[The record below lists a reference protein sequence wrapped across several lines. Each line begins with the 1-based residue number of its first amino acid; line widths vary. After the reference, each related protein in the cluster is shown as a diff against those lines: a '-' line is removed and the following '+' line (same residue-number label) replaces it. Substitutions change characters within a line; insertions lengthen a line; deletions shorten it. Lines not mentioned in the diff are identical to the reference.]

1 MTFITVKALDD
12 HPAILNGLRMI
23 LSDFPDIQMQG
34 TYTDG
39 NQLMDALQQEQPD
52 ILFLDIQL
60 IGTDGITI
68 CKRVQSNW
76 PAIRVIV
83 FTNCEEKHYV
93 RNMLQNGA
101 VGYLLKT
108 ADGNTIRAAID
119 TVMRGEQ
126 YIHEELKEQLF
137 QQILTNR
144 KPSRYAPGLTK
155 REKEILQL
163 IAQGLR
169 NQDIA
174 DKLSLSVRTI
184 ENHRFNLIQKLQV
197 NNAAALI
204 RKAIDMGLA

>member
-1 MTFITVKALDD
+1 MKFITVKALDD

-23 LSDFPDIQMQG
+23 LSDFPDIRIQG
-34 TYTDG
+34 IYTG
-39 NQLMDALQQEQPD
+39 GQQLMESLQTEQPD

-60 IGTDGITI
+60 IGTDGMTI
-68 CKRVQSNW
+68 CKAVTGNW
-76 PAIRVIV
+76 PSVRVIV

-93 RNMLQNGA
+93 RNMMQHGSMA
-101 VGYLLKT
+101 YLLKT
-108 ADGNTIRAAID
+108 AGGDIIRAAID
-119 TVMRGEQ
+119 TVMQGEQ

-137 QQILTNR
+137 QQLLTNR
-144 KPSRYAPGLTK
+144 KSSRYMPVLTK

-163 IAQGLR
+163 IAQGMR
-169 NQDIA
+169 NQEIA
-174 DKLSLSVRTI
+174 DKLSLSIRTI